1 MSERWFRLSLKA
13 GGAMAKMTRRAKKAA
28 RGVEANSDGALDRE
42 RAELKASRRGR
53 STPRPTPGNAALE
66 KPGPIVWA
74 LSKAVVETHPRTIVV
89 RMPMPEHGP
98 DRLKVRV
105 VGRMLAVE
113 LDMAEPGDEHDAGVP
128 AVIRNR
134 EPKPVNVLRRTI
146 HIHADVLDEPIRV
159 TTSDGYVTIELTR
172 PTRLSVTPQPGGQ
185 KLDERGEL
193 TVVGD

>member
-13 GGAMAKMTRRAKKAA
+13 GGAMTKMKRRAKKAA
-28 RGVEANSDGALDRE
+28 RDLEANSDGALDRE
-42 RAELKASRRGR
+42 RGLKASRRER
-53 STPRPTPGNAALE
+53 STPRPKPGNAALD
-66 KPGPIVWA
+66 KPGPTVWA
-74 LSKAVVETHPRTIVV
+74 LSKAVVETQPRTIVV

-105 VGRMLAVE
+105 VGRMVAVE
-113 LDMAEPGDEHDAGVP
+113 LDMAESGDEHDTGVP

-159 TTSDGYVTIELTR
+159 TAADGYVTIELTR
-172 PTRLSVTPQPGGQ
+172 ATRLSATAQPSGKQ
-185 KLDERGEL
+185 RDERGEL